1 MKQDVKFSFSI
12 LKAFGLPPQ
21 ELALATE
28 YLGEIILA
36 HFLELVEKEAS
47 SEEKQVLLRALYQFQ
62 KDPEAFSTAVSEV
75 LANNQSLQEKM
86 AKMINGLYQELV
98 DTFLKRASGD
108 ERQVFQEWVERPKPG
123 D

>member
-36 HFLELVEKEAS
+36 HFLELVEEEAS
-47 SEEKQVLLRALYQFQ
+47 SEEKQVLLRSLYQFK
-62 KDPEAFSTAVSEV
+62 KDPEVFSVAVSEV
-75 LANNQSLQEKM
+75 LANNQPLQEKM
-86 AKMINGLYQELV
+86 AEMINGLYQELM
-98 DTFLKRASGD
+98 DTFIKHASTD
-108 ERQVFQEWVERPKPG
+108 ERKVFQAWIEKPKAG
-123 D
+123 S